1 MEDELSLRERKKL
14 ETRNRVLD
22 TAIQLFQEQGF
33 EQTSI
38 DEIAA
43 QANISR
49 GTFFNYF
56 ANKEAV
62 LLELA
67 QNELRE
73 LGRLVEIKLADQP
86 SAVAKIRR
94 LMQRLVADT
103 LPYLRITRY
112 VLLGAMLYPSDETAF
127 NLRLS
132 DMLIDL
138 VRQAQELGEIRAD
151 LDAVE
156 VAHAITGPYLSVVF
170 EQIARQTTA
179 AQAGA
184 TVERALDMIF
194 AGIAG
199 TNYKG

>member
-43 QANISR
+43 RANISR

-73 LGRLVEIKLADQP
+73 LGRLVKVKLADQP

-138 VRQAQELGEIRAD
+138 VRQAQELGEIHAD

-156 VAHAITGPYLSVVF
+156 VAHAIAGPYLSVVF